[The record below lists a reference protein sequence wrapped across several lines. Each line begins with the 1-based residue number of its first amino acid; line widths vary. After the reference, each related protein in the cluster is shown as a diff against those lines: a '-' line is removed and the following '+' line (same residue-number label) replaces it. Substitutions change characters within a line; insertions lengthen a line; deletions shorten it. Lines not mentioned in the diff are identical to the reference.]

1 MTGVSADRLT
11 CWVLVAM
18 LTLPSW
24 VCGEKGAHMVDVCG
38 LGGCFNRCK
47 LTFLWRHTQPILCVC
62 VCVSQQLFGCVRG
75 PWKQLCVY
83 LCFFHVVVC
92 DFWQWQ
98 MCFGFFLGGGGFFPW
113 DCMILQN
120 SWIYFLCSF
129 RASSWHH
136 YYIMNRCSSLPSPF
150 FWDCYWEHS
159 YVYGLINYLL
169 HLNWRLSFR
178 NLNTTGN
185 LFLFVCQQYQP
196 PAFI

>member
-1 MTGVSADRLT
+1 MSGVSADRLT

-38 LGGCFNRCK
+38 LGGCFDRCK

-98 MCFGFFLGGGGFFPW
+98 MCFGFFWVGEGSSHGTAWYCKTAGSTSSVLSEPPRG
-113 DCMILQN
+113 IIII
-120 SWIYFLCSF
+120 SWTVVHPCLLLFSGIAIENIVMYMDWL
-129 RASSWHH
+129 
-136 YYIMNRCSSLPSPF
+136 II
-150 FWDCYWEHS
+150 CY
-159 YVYGLINYLL
+159 
-169 HLNWRLSFR
+169 
-178 NLNTTGN
+178 T
-185 LFLFVCQQYQP
+185 
-196 PAFI
+196 